1 MSERIQ
7 AKHARYKL
15 HLSPQF
21 RHDLGENQ
29 YYLEQTTNPRFVA
42 DWKKN
47 VLKKLDHLQEPTLPS
62 TLGEIDP
69 DRFSDTF
76 VHDQVPK
83 TQTALFYIVED
94 DNIYM
99 ATMGWSG
106 YPWKE
111 ILAEMQPELEAQI
124 DELRRLNQRPSV
136 PDPDAGIGE
145 ENESAGDA
153 IARDP
158 AEGHDA
164 GSAIE
169 RAQAAAKAR
178 DEAKSR
184 APDTGQDIDD

>member
-29 YYLEQTTNPRFVA
+29 YYLEQATNPKFVA

-47 VLKKLDHLQEPTLPS
+47 VLKKLDHLQEPTFPS

-69 DRFSDTF
+69 ERFSDTF

-124 DELRRLNQRPSV
+124 DELRRLNQSPSV
-136 PDPDAGIGE
+136 PDAGIGE
-145 ENESAGDA
+145 ES
-153 IARDP
+153 
-158 AEGHDA
+158 DA
-164 GSAIE
+164 GAAIE

-178 DEAKSR
+178 DAAKPP
-184 APDTGQDIDD
+184 PDKSPDDGSDID